1 MALIDELAEKLA
13 AETMEAMR
21 KYDND
26 RLFMEVG
33 DYIGTSSP
41 SLQEAFMTACRLH
54 MAEQRGR
61 TYFEKRLRE
70 LDANA
75 RKAAIAAAA
84 AEAQAKTPGK
94 PEGEA

>member
-21 KYDND
+21 KYNDD

-33 DYIGTSSP
+33 NYIGTSSP

-54 MAEQRGR
+54 LAEQRGR
-61 TYFEKRLRE
+61 DFFERKLVE
-70 LDANA
+70 LEANA
-75 RKAAIAAAA
+75 QRAAAKSA
-84 AEAQAKTPGK
+84 GDAV
-94 PEGEA
+94 

>member
-21 KYDND
+21 KYDDD

-33 DYIGTSSP
+33 NYIGTSSP

-54 MAEQRGR
+54 LAEQRGR
-61 TYFEKRLRE
+61 DFFERKLVE
-70 LDANA
+70 LEA
-75 RKAAIAAAA
+75 KAQRAAAKDA
-84 AEAQAKTPGK
+84 GDAV
-94 PEGEA
+94 

>member
-21 KYDND
+21 KYGDD

-33 DYIGTSSP
+33 NYIGTSSP

-61 TYFEKRLRE
+61 DFFEKRLRE
-70 LDANA
+70 LDAKA
-75 RKAAIAAAA
+75 RKAAQSDASGD
-84 AEAQAKTPGK
+84 EA
-94 PEGEA
+94 